1 MARGVSF
8 HIGLNEV
15 SSDHYQDSGGNP
27 WNGRLYA
34 CENDARAMAELAV
47 AQGFEVRD
55 PLLTAD
61 ATAAAVLGN
70 LHAAAQDLS
79 PGDTFFLTYS
89 GHGGQVENTNP
100 EDDPEDDALDET
112 WCLYDRELLDD
123 ELFAAFSE
131 FKAGVKVVV
140 FSDSCHSGTVA
151 RGDPPISDDD
161 APFVKQLPVDVAIAT
176 EKAHAAMYSALQKEI
191 PTKQLA
197 SLDATVVLLSGC
209 KDDQFSRD
217 GRVNGAF
224 TAALL
229 DAWKEPG
236 ARRSLPRLLEALS
249 ARIPPSYNQVP
260 NYSVYCF
267 DIGPALVISKQDDP
281 GEP

>member
-1 MARGVSF
+1 MARGVSL

-15 SSDHYQDSGGNP
+15 SPDHYRDSDGNP

-34 CENDARAMAELAV
+34 CENDARVMAELAE
-47 AQGFEVRD
+47 AQGFEVRG
-55 PLLTAD
+55 PLLTAE
-61 ATAAAVLGN
+61 ATAAAVLDD
-70 LHAAAQDLS
+70 LRAAARDLA

-112 WCLYDRELLDD
+112 WCLYDRQLLDD
-123 ELFAAFSE
+123 ELFAAYSE
-131 FKAGVKVVV
+131 FAAGVKVVV

-151 RGDPPISDDD
+151 RGDPPSSDDD
-161 APFVKQLPVDVAIAT
+161 ARPKQLPIDVALAT
-176 EKAHAAMYSALQKEI
+176 EKANVAMYSTLQKDI
-191 PTKQLA
+191 PTKRLTR
-197 SLDATVVLLSGC
+197 LDATVVLLSGC

-229 DAWKEPG
+229 EAWNDPD
-236 ARRSLPRLLEALS
+236 ARRSLPRLLETLS

-260 NYSVYCF
+260 NHSVYCF
-267 DIGPALVISKQDDP
+267 DVGPALAI
-281 GEP
+281 